1 MCASSWQKKHIT
13 SLHPQLFTQ
22 FRATK
27 PLRANIRLVERGRNL
42 HAEVER
48 VGQAEPLALGQS
60 PRRLVINNSVAMN
73 CRRSASPIS

>member
-27 PLRANIRLVERGRNL
+27 PSIEIDV
-42 HAEVER
+42 
-48 VGQAEPLALGQS
+48 
-60 PRRLVINNSVAMN
+60 
-73 CRRSASPIS
+73 